1 MPAVTRIL
9 LADDHSMVRRG
20 LRMVLDLEPD
30 LSVEGEAGDGIEAVR
45 IALGQDFDLAI
56 LDVAMPRMT
65 GLQAAHQL
73 RSLRPQLK
81 LLMLSMYESEQYL
94 FEALDAGAAGYV
106 LKSAADQ
113 DLVDACRAAVRGE
126 PFLYPKE
133 VPALARRHLEEA
145 KAGAARARDI
155 LTPRETE
162 ILKLIAEG
170 YTSHQIASILV
181 IAPKTVESHRAN
193 ILQKLAMRDRV
204 ELTRYAIRVGLVEP

>member
-1 MPAVTRIL
+1 MTQIL

-30 LSVEGEAGDGIEAVR
+30 LSVDGEASDGMEAVR
-45 IALGQDFDLAI
+45 VAMGQEFDLAI

-73 RSLRPQLK
+73 RVLRPQMK
-81 LLMLSMYESEQYL
+81 LLLLSMYESEQYL

-113 DLVDACRAAVRGE
+113 DLVDACRRAVRGE
-126 PFLYPKE
+126 PFVYPKE
-133 VPALARRHLEEA
+133 LPALARRHLENA
-145 KAGAARARDI
+145 RAGAPGARGA
-155 LTPRETE
+155 LTRRETE
-162 ILKLIAEG
+162 VVKLIAEG
-170 YTSHQIASILV
+170 YTSHQIANMLV

-193 ILQKLAMRDRV
+193 ILEKLAMRDRV
-204 ELTRYAIRVGLVEP
+204 ELTRYAIRTGLVEP

>member
-1 MPAVTRIL
+1 MTQIL

-20 LRMVLDLEPD
+20 LRMVLDLESD
-30 LSVEGEAGDGIEAVR
+30 LSVEGEASDGMEAVR
-45 IALGQDFDLAI
+45 IALEHDFDLAI
-56 LDVAMPRMT
+56 LDIAMPRMT
-65 GLQAAHQL
+65 GLQAANQL
-73 RSLRPQLK
+73 RVLRPQLK
-81 LLMLSMYESEQYL
+81 LLLLSMYESEQYL

-113 DLVDACRAAVRGE
+113 DLVDACRRAVRGE
-126 PFLYPKE
+126 PFVYPKQ

-145 KAGAARARDI
+145 AAGRSRALGG

-170 YTSHQIASILV
+170 YTSQQIATMLV
-181 IAPKTVESHRAN
+181 IALKTVESHRAN

-204 ELTRYAIRVGLVEP
+204 ELTRYAIRTGLVEP